1 MYKLIV
7 SLGALVATISPALSA
22 VTIATHDDP
31 SMSSANPLFVITANS
46 VTGSWTQNGLTLE
59 VPAASLSFNNVHMS
73 ASIVRSGANTLG
85 AGHVIYYTTNI
96 NNPIFRID
104 MQSGS
109 IFEPFGLGGSYLNA
123 NGVVFSGSAVGGLTP
138 ISNSQFSFSF
148 ANPVPGQNGNTYTAS
163 MTSSGDPIPEPAT
176 MIAFGLGS
184 AALLARRRRKA

>member
-1 MYKLIV
+1 
-7 SLGALVATISPALSA
+7 
-22 VTIATHDDP
+22 
-31 SMSSANPLFVITANS
+31 MSSANPLFVITANS